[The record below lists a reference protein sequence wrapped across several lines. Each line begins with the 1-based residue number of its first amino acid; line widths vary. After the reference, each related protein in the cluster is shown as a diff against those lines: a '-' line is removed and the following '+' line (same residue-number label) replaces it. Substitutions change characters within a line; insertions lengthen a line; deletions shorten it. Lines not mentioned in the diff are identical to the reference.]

1 MNPENRGQ
9 ETTGPVYA
17 PTPLRTT
24 WSVDLGNGLNGTFVH
39 SNING
44 TTRLLV
50 PEVRSAA
57 APATTSPTAP
67 PTTGSPTAPA
77 SQDQYEQSAIDLITL
92 LYSCST
98 AVAKGDKELVNVGL
112 EMICSGLASDDVGWP
127 IHRLASS
134 FADALALRMVQPW
147 QGVCRALQL
156 QKTTPAPATA
166 AACRHFVEMCLFLR
180 LTRTTAN
187 YGIIDA
193 TRTERNVVLHVVDLG
208 GADPDQWLLLLRL
221 FAKRPGREDEFLSVT
236 GALLAREAE
245 SLHIGFHFHPV
256 KLQINQLLSIEPL
269 GVRSGETLVIVS
281 TLQLHRLLA
290 DEFVEVA
297 ARPHD
302 RKGKAQAHATMM
314 RADAL
319 LRDLAKLSPKL
330 MVVTEPEVN
339 HNGEFTARFENAL
352 NYYGALFDALEESV
366 PTRGSAMERADVER
380 CLLLQEIRDI
390 VPYDGAQ
397 RRERHERMGS
407 GRDG

>member
-1 MNPENRGQ
+1 MGSIMNPENRGQ

-193 TRTERNVVLHVVDLG
+193 TRTERNVVLH
-208 GADPDQWLLLLRL
+208 
-221 FAKRPGREDEFLSVT
+221 EDEFLSVT

-339 HNGEFTARFENAL
+339 HNGEFTARVENAL